1 MQAFFDDPCLAD
13 RRSSSSVPVT
23 TLYDMLGVRPDA
35 DDETLKKAFRKAVKA
50 THPDLHVGDAEA
62 LLRFRQIVIARDI
75 LRDTKQRA
83 VYNRLLEREWERLR
97 RRSKWKRVIIFEAIA
112 VAVLAVV
119 LVKRYTPLVPVPAIE
134 VVKEDMAT
142 AGAPAKVDF
151 DNAVGQ
157 IEIAPAHPAAQNNTT
172 GRDEPLEKHE
182 GAEVHNR
189 AIEPS
194 ITSPAT
200 NSGDANMAIAVAAVK
215 IDADIDNA
223 VGQIEIAPAHP
234 AAQNNTTGRD
244 EPLEH
249 EGAEVPNRA
258 IEPSTT
264 APATNGDIQ
273 VIADQGP
280 ALSLPSNNAQF
291 YRERG
296 MALYRS
302 GDFARAV
309 VNFDEAIRLDPDD
322 AQAYNIRGN
331 AWDEMGVFERA
342 LADYDEA
349 IRIDPN
355 NPAVFHDRAILWQRK
370 GALDKALV
378 DLDRAIRFSF
388 SDANIYC
395 DRGLVWYEKGQHDR
409 AVADFN
415 QAIKID
421 PDLAVTCIRRGLIL
435 HRNIDLNLAFVTV
448 ERAIRIDPSIFEVTG
463 RASWRR

>member
-1 MQAFFDDPCLAD
+1 VEVELARLKQNQLGRARVGVENMQVFFDDPFLAD
-13 RRSSSSVPVT
+13 RRSSSSAPVT

-50 THPDLHVGDAEA
+50 THPDLHVGDADA
-62 LLRFRQIVIARDI
+62 LLRFRQIVIARDV
-75 LRDTKQRA
+75 LRDAKQRA

-97 RRSKWKRVIIFEAIA
+97 RRSKWKRIIIFEAIA
-112 VAVLAVV
+112 VAVLAAV
-119 LVKRYTPLVPVPAIE
+119 LVKRYTPLVPTPAIE
-134 VVKEDMAT
+134 VVKEDMVT
-142 AGAPAKVDF
+142 AVAPDKVDI
-151 DNAVGQ
+151 DNAGGQ
-157 IEIAPAHPAAQNNTT
+157 IEIAAAYLASQNNTA
-172 GRDEPLEKHE
+172 GRNEPLEKHE
-182 GAEVHNR
+182 A
-189 AIEPS
+189 
-194 ITSPAT
+194 
-200 NSGDANMAIAVAAVK
+200 
-215 IDADIDNA
+215 
-223 VGQIEIAPAHP
+223 
-234 AAQNNTTGRD
+234 
-244 EPLEH
+244 
-249 EGAEVPNRA
+249 AEVPNRA

-322 AQAYNIRGN
+322 ARAYNIRGN

-349 IRIDPN
+349 IRINPN

-370 GALDKALV
+370 RELDKALV

-421 PDLAVTCIRRGLIL
+421 PDLAVTCIRRGLLL
-435 HRNIDLNLAFVTV
+435 HRDIDLNLAFVTV

-463 RASWRR
+463 RISWRP